1 MGIVNLVATNFGG
14 QGFFGASIVFG
25 WSRKHKHFL
34 RISHAKLF
42 SSFCAINRCH
52 IQVTSTAPFVSH
64 VICKFQTLF
73 SHVQIELTNFLEV
86 LDCEITNSLGIVLV
100 PGSLL
105 NYLVQNCV

>member
-1 MGIVNLVATNFGG
+1 MGIVNLAATNFGA

-25 WSRKHKHFL
+25 WSRKHKRFL

-64 VICKFQTLF
+64 VICKFQT
-73 SHVQIELTNFLEV
+73 
-86 LDCEITNSLGIVLV
+86 
-100 PGSLL
+100 
-105 NYLVQNCV
+105 